1 MNDYMSSVGSHTR
14 AQLTFV
20 GSTQARNFEYPLIPI
35 DRTTTAEHETPIN
48 TKQYRFSSI
57 HKGKSKTCGLYE
69 LNRMRFCLQN
79 AVAAFQRMMDIE
91 LPGFQGTMGV
101 FVCINYIVVHTGSLE
116 RYA

>member
-20 GSTQARNFEYPLIPI
+20 GTIQTRNFEYPHIPI
-35 DRTTTAEHETPIN
+35 DHTTTAEHETSIN
-48 TKQYRFSSI
+48 TKQYRFSSV
-57 HKGKSKTCGLYE
+57 HKGKSKTYCLYE

-79 AVAAFQRMMDIE
+79 EVASFQRMMDVE
-91 LPGFQGTMGV
+91 LPEFEGTMV
-101 FVCINYIVVHTGSLE
+101 FVCINYIVVHAGSLE